1 MGCYTG
7 VTNFTFAVSNYIVMA
22 PDFSALLAWL
32 LMLFIE
38 IISFS
43 N

>member
-1 MGCYTG
+1 
-7 VTNFTFAVSNYIVMA
+7 VTNFKFTAGNCIVMA
-22 PDFSALLAWL
+22 SDFSVLLAWL